1 MTNASNEKR
10 NEEVRERRMSEI
22 KLGIQKFGMTDVCM
36 DIDDLFMRR
45 LLVQGI
51 SGSGKSTLLKRIL
64 FGLDEKVNGLQK
76 IILDWEGEF
85 STKLEGMD
93 FVLIGGK
100 DYPTDIEK
108 AKVYANTL
116 RLNNHSAIVDLSVLK
131 KRKDR
136 ETFVERFIDEFLD
149 CIPIEKFKDHH
160 THRCVF
166 VIDEAHN
173 LCQQNGSS
181 ESRDSIIRLC
191 ETGRKRNIA
200 TVLATQ
206 RLSEINKNASAQMAN
221 SIIGLTMDL
230 TDRERSLKFL
240 GLRRGAK
247 ELDEIS
253 NLDAGEFY
261 IKGTS
266 VRGRDSDESIL
277 MVSPKDYP
285 HYKNEKEAHQSQ
297 VKREIKK
304 DIETNE
310 DIIKKLKKEIY
321 DLKAQLNKMESLKK
335 GEYARGWND
344 GYEALRKFDQDGFKT
359 SSGWNKLREI
369 FG

>member
-1 MTNASNEKR
+1 
-10 NEEVRERRMSEI
+10 MSEI
-22 KLGIQKFGMTDVCM
+22 KLGIEKSSLFDVCM
-36 DIDDLFMRR
+36 DIEDLFMRR

-64 FGLDEKVNGLQK
+64 FGLDEKLNGLQK
-76 IILDWEGEF
+76 IIIDWEGEF

-116 RLNNHSAIVDLSVLK
+116 RLNNHSAIVDLSILK

-136 ETFVERFIDEFLD
+136 EIFMEMFIDEFLD
-149 CIPIEKFKDHH
+149 CIPIEKFTNPH

-266 VRGRDSDESIL
+266 VRRKGDNPDTSTL
-277 MVSPKDYP
+277 MISPKDYP
-285 HYKNEKEAHQSQ
+285 HYKNEKEAHQNE
-297 VKREIKK
+297 VKRSKK
-304 DIETNE
+304 IETNE
-310 DIIKKLKKEIY
+310 DVIKKLKKEIY

-344 GYEALRKFDQDGFKT
+344 GYEALKKFDQDGFKT
-359 SSGWNKLREI
+359 SNGWNKLREL